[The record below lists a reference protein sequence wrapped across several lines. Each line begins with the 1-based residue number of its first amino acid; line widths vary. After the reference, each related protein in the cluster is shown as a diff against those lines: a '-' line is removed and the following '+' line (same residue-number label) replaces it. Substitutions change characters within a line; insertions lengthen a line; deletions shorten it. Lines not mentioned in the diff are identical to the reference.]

1 MGAMELRH
9 WLAFFYVGIIAGS
22 SFMWNKLALQELQ
35 PAQML
40 IWRFGLG
47 AATLAVF
54 TLARRPAL
62 PRTAGDWVSPVIMGL
77 FNIAVP
83 HLLITWAQ
91 QRVDSTITGI
101 LHATTPLFTMLVAHV
116 LLRDDRL
123 SRGRLV
129 GATVSFVGVVLVINR
144 TGHGSFDGTLVG
156 QLAIL
161 GASLSFG
168 VSSVVAQRYR
178 STLSPLVLA
187 LLANAVACLTMLV
200 AAPLFGI
207 PPVIPQRPL
216 SLAAVAFLGI
226 LQSAMGYMLFFY
238 MLAAIGPSR
247 TQMVGYVLP
256 VVAVLLGVLLLGEP
270 LLWPA
275 VVGGLM
281 IMVGIATANTARS
294 RPASPPAAR

>member
-9 WLAFFYVGIIAGS
+9 WLAFTYVGLIAGS
-22 SFMWNKLALQELQ
+22 SFMWNKLALQELL
-35 PAQML
+35 PVQML
-40 IWRFGLG
+40 MWRFGLG
-47 AATLAVF
+47 TATLALF
-54 TLARRPAL
+54 TLVRRPAL
-62 PRTAGDWVSPVIMGL
+62 PQVPRDWVAPVIMGL

-123 SRGRLV
+123 NRGRLA
-129 GATVSFVGVVLVINR
+129 GAVLSFAGVVLVISRNA
-144 TGHGSFDGTLVG
+144 HGGLSGTLLG
-156 QLAIL
+156 QLGIL

-178 STLSPLVLA
+178 SALSPLVLA
-187 LLANAVACLTMLV
+187 LLANGVACGSMLL

-207 PPVIPQRPL
+207 SVVLPQRQL
-216 SLAAVAFLGI
+216 SIFAVTFLGV

-238 MLAAIGPSR
+238 LLGAIGPSR

-256 VVAVLLGVLLLGEP
+256 PVAVLLGVVLLDEP
-270 LLWPA
+270 LLW
-275 VVGGLM
+275 
-281 IMVGIATANTARS
+281 TANTARV
-294 RPASPPAAR
+294 RPDTPPATR